1 MAAGGVVPGPES
13 TTDLRWIT
21 YQNIPANGSS
31 MAIVTQNAPQPE
43 NRKSSMCVPPPD
55 PLFGRRAARIAALGV
70 VVANIV
76 PTVAER

>member
-1 MAAGGVVPGPES
+1 
-13 TTDLRWIT
+13 
-21 YQNIPANGSS
+21 

-70 VVANIV
+70 VADDLSAAL
-76 PTVAER
+76 PKR